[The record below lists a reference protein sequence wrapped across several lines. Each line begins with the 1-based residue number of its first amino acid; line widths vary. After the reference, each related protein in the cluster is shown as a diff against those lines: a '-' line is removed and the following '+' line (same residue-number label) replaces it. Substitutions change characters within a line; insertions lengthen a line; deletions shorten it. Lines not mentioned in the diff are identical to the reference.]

1 MYDTKRLKRNAYKA
15 YFFLI
20 GFPLVLRVI
29 WELYLSEW
37 VKEIWV
43 EVQWRLD
50 FYVGYM
56 LSNPN
61 RRFKYHRYMLDK
73 WGDRYRD
80 RFFEQD

>member
-1 MYDTKRLKRNAYKA
+1 MYVTKRLKRRVYKA
-15 YFFLI
+15 YLI
-20 GFPLVLRVI
+20 AKDSPFVLHVI
-29 WELYLSEW
+29 WVYLSEW
-37 VKEIWV
+37 TKEFWV